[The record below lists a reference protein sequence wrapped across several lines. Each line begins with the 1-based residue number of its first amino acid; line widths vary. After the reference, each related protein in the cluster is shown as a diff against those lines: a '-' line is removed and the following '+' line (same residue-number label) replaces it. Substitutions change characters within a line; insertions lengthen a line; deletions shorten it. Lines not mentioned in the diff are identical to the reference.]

1 MTHNKHPYRFIAP
14 QFVHLLAQRPEIERL
29 VIDCRYRYARIALL
43 LVEAVE
49 LLEEGYF
56 SARGG
61 LDGVEALQACLEAK
75 CLCLCVSWR
84 VRQCLEATRAGGGNR
99 TRTSVSVTKG
109 IAQPNG
115 GTILHMP

>member
-1 MTHNKHPYRFIAP
+1 M
-14 QFVHLLAQRPEIERL
+14 V
-29 VIDCRYRYARIALL
+29 DCWDGDARVALL

-75 CLCLCVSWR
+75 CLCSCVSWR
-84 VRQCLEATRAGGGNR
+84 VRQWLEARRAGEGNR